1 MIKDDELL
9 EKYNEIWEE
18 VKNSMEKEFDSEPVY
33 NEKYLKAKIKSYNG
47 KIYKNFYKRRF
58 SLYLFI
64 SNFDRSVLT
73 TGNNDYP
80 QVLLEE
86 CKHVVK
92 EKKMPENITDD
103 MEISSDDSDRE
114 ASDEENCIEENSD
127 YFLYFLFLYLKYLE

>member
-1 MIKDDELL
+1 M
-9 EKYNEIWEE
+9 
-18 VKNSMEKEFDSEPVY
+18 
-33 NEKYLKAKIKSYNG
+33 
-47 KIYKNFYKRRF
+47 
-58 SLYLFI
+58 YLFI

-92 EKKMPENITDD
+92 EKKMPDNITDD

-114 ASDEENCIEENSD
+114 DSDEENCIEENSD